1 MREIAGGGGG
11 EAMSSGVCAVWIA
24 DFKSVRVL
32 GTVLQLLVNLKSC
45 TFMLTHVCKNNGGV
59 SAFMPE
65 CVCVDTNFF
74 LWFLSRSFFVSL
86 TFGLCACMSLCQ
98 SLSL

>member
-32 GTVLQLLVNLKSC
+32 GTVLQLLVNL
-45 TFMLTHVCKNNGGV
+45 
-59 SAFMPE
+59 
-65 CVCVDTNFF
+65 
-74 LWFLSRSFFVSL
+74 
-86 TFGLCACMSLCQ
+86 
-98 SLSL
+98 